1 MILYRN
7 KSSFILIMLASVS
20 LSLSSCGMK
29 KTNDT
34 NIDRQDVPIA
44 PAASITLR
52 APDGIVYAH
61 NITQMSKASNSAPN
75 SNTGLYTAI
84 GDGGLGVDFDSKN
97 ALIPFAGIVIE
108 KNFAHVDKG
117 SQQFSITTSGDK
129 ECSDGLFSLNQ
140 DNSVVLIDKSKI
152 DHLIVCNVKVHVSAF
167 SQATRASVND
177 EKGVDIVLNPT
188 LAMYAAKNDPAFK
201 YLQDY
206 SSLKDVG
213 LIAKWLKD
221 RNAQAP
227 GLNLK
232 YDKKIIKNN
241 VKLNDL
247 NALTGAQSILSINV
261 SNNTN
266 LHDLRALLYLQNL
279 QNVNVSN
286 TKVES
291 KDIASL
297 GVLPALRSLDISNID
312 LKNVKAVTENLKNL
326 EELNISGNKD
336 IENLEDIQNLKH
348 LRILKAAN
356 IGLLNLQKLGGLT
369 QITELDIS
377 GNDLSGMSEDESQE
391 LVNLYNLNS
400 LSVSETHISDEILNS
415 YFDAVSSRNTLTKF
429 VDANHFD
436 RDNDVSEEVCKSQIN
451 IIDSL
456 YNLVKV
462 KSLQY
467 IDVHGNGC
475 NIHDGFKQIGL
486 TTTGLFSS
494 MSRLNYLDISD
505 TPVKDLSGISLSK
518 SLKTL
523 HLFHHPVD
531 DEREFVQEGGI
542 SMNADACLN
551 YLGKHNPLA
560 SECDALG
567 DGQNEF
573 QEFIQ
578 AGNYSFTIP
587 ENVFKIHIKGCASGD
602 GGQGGRGYEGTN
614 RVYVGDDD
622 PPRHPPCGRGGCLS
636 SGNPVYRNQGA
647 GPGEFGH
654 SGAQGQITKVT
665 TLGDENFFSTT
676 NEPYYAAYNSN
687 CGGGVGGNGLSQGAS
702 GASKRVIESDFKVT
716 PGQVLQIL
724 VPTGGAGGIGGA
736 GSGGGCVQPPF
747 KGGCGDHGANGGQG
761 NPGTDGYLK
770 ITWSK

>member
-1 MILYRN
+1 
-7 KSSFILIMLASVS
+7 MLASV
-20 LSLSSCGMK
+20 SLSSCGMK

-52 APDGIVYAH
+52 APEGIVYAH
-61 NITQMSKASNSAPN
+61 NITQISKASNSAPN
-75 SNTGLYTAI
+75 SNTSLYTAI

-97 ALIPFAGIVIE
+97 ALIPFSGIVIE

-152 DHLIVCNVKVHVSAF
+152 DHLIVCTVKVQVSAF

-188 LAMYAAKNDPAFK
+188 LAMYAAKNDPVFK

-206 SSLKDVG
+206 SSLQDIG

-261 SNNTN
+261 SNNAN

-279 QNVNVSN
+279 QKVNISN

-297 GVLPALRSLDISNID
+297 GAVSTLRSLDISGVD
-312 LKNVKAVTENLKNL
+312 LKNVKAVTDNLKNL

-348 LRILKAAN
+348 LRVLKAAN

-377 GNDLSGMSEDESQE
+377 GNDLSGMSSDETQE

-415 YFDAVSSRNTLTKF
+415 YFDSVSSRNTLKKF

-436 RDNDVSEEVCKSQIN
+436 RDNDVSEEVCKSQVN
-451 IIDSL
+451 IFDDIQ
-456 YNLVKV
+456 NIRKV
-462 KSLQY
+462 KSLEY
-467 IDVHGNGC
+467 IDLHGNGC
-475 NIHDGFKQIGL
+475 NVHDGFKQIGI
-486 TTTGLFSS
+486 TGTEYFSS
-494 MSRLNYLDISD
+494 MRDLKYLDISD
-505 TPVKDLSGISLSK
+505 TPVRDLSGISHVK

-531 DEREFVQEGGI
+531 DERGFVDEGGI
-542 SMNADACLN
+542 SMSADACLN

-567 DGQNEF
+567 DGQEEF

-578 AGNYSFTIP
+578 SGSYDFTVP
-587 ENVFKIHIKGCASGD
+587 ENVFKIHVKGCSAGD
-602 GGQGGRGYEGTN
+602 GGQGGQGFEGTN
-614 RVYVGDDD
+614 GIIVTACSDIGCITYIPHRYSFISAGA
-622 PPRHPPCGRGGCLS
+622 GGY
-636 SGNPVYRNQGA
+636 GEKGNQG
-647 GPGEFGH
+647 G
-654 SGAQGQITKVT
+654 ITT
-665 TLGDENFFSTT
+665 ISDLFSTT
-676 NEPYYAAYNSN
+676 QEPYYSAYNGH
-687 CGGGVGGNGLSQGAS
+687 CGGGAGGNGLTVGAI
-702 GASKRVIESDFKVT
+702 GANKKIIESDLNVK
-716 PGQVLQIL
+716 PDQIL
-724 VPTGGAGGIGGA
+724 KISISTAGFGGAGGQ
-736 GSGGGCVQPPF
+736 GSGGGCVD
-747 KGGCGDHGANGGQG
+747 GRCGNRAPNGQNGSS
-761 NPGTDGYLK
+761 GTDGYLK